1 MFQTYDDPGGPALGR
16 KHLPRLR
23 KALKVAGLD
32 GFIVPHEDEWQ
43 NEYVPPAYDRLAW
56 TTGFTGSAGAAVV
69 MTDEAAVFTDGRYT
83 LQVRAQVDGDLF
95 AYRDLVDG
103 GVPAFIRERGKQ
115 GQRIG
120 YDPKLHSP
128 DSLDRLRAAADAA
141 GVTLVP
147 VERNPVDDIWDDRP
161 PIPMAKVVPQQE
173 AYTGENASSKRQRLG
188 DAVGK
193 EGADAVVI
201 TSPASIAWLFNVR
214 GGDVA
219 RTPLPLGEAILHK
232 DGTAD
237 LFLADEKVSPEL
249 RQWLGNEVAIKPSE
263 ELQPTLRGLSGK
275 KVKLDPSTASAWYFE
290 ELKAGGAEIV
300 RGQDPVVL
308 PRACKNA
315 AEVEGSHKAHQR
327 DGAAISRFLHWL
339 ATDGQTRQGARD

>member
-23 KALKVAGLD
+23 KALKAAGLD

-43 NEYVPPAYDRLAW
+43 NEYVPPPMTAW
-56 TTGFTGSAGAAVV
+56 PGPPASPARPARRWCWR
-69 MTDEAAVFTDGRYT
+69 DEAAVFVDGRYT

-103 GVPAFIRERGKQ
+103 GVPAYIRERAPKG
-115 GQRIG
+115 GRIG

-147 VERNPVDDIWDDRP
+147 LARNPIDEIWDDRP
-161 PIPMAKVVPQQE
+161 AIPMAKVVPQAE
-173 AYTGENASSKRQRLG
+173 TYTGENAASKRHRLG
-188 DAVGK
+188 EGLAG

-219 RTPLPLGEAILHK
+219 RTPLPLGEAMLRA

-237 LFLADEKVSPEL
+237 LFLADAKVSPEL
-249 RQWLGNEVAIKPSE
+249 RQWLGNEVAM
-263 ELQPTLRGLSGK
+263 Q
-275 KVKLDPSTASAWYFE
+275 
-290 ELKAGGAEIV
+290 AE
-300 RGQDPVVL
+300 R
-308 PRACKNA
+308 
-315 AEVEGSHKAHQR
+315 
-327 DGAAISRFLHWL
+327 
-339 ATDGQTRQGARD
+339 